1 MSDLN
6 KLVEFNFDTN
16 ETFDVNGNYNI
27 VRDLRIERENL
38 KSLESENQIKTLGPK
53 YIDEQTITEFNNK
66 KDNLRNLM
74 RRFGADKEELIN
86 MSNET
91 GGERD
96 KLYEIS
102 NFLYNKF
109 IEFIN
114 NINYNIV
121 FSYDEFDFIVKTINN
136 KLEYNVDEVFQLSK
150 LKIDF
155 LDSVIEDF
163 KKVGKNDNL
172 NVSMKISDIILLYHL
187 LSKYKVHG
195 YNRQFEI
202 FISVLNK
209 IGEANQVFNALNI
222 IKERINTEFQ
232 QWATSITPDEEQV
245 KPSGEPE
252 PNK

>member
-6 KLVEFNFDTN
+6 KLVNFNFETN
-16 ETFDVNGNYNI
+16 ENFDVNENYNI
-27 VRDLRIERENL
+27 VRDLKIERENL
-38 KSLESENQIKTLGPK
+38 KSMESENQIKTLGPK
-53 YIDEQTITEFNNK
+53 YIDEQTITEFNDK
-66 KDNLRNLM
+66 KENLRNLI

-91 GGERD
+91 GGDRD

-114 NINYNIV
+114 NINYNII
-121 FSYDEFDFIVKTINN
+121 FTYEEFDFIIKTINN

-150 LKIDF
+150 LKSEF
-155 LDSVIEDF
+155 LDSIIEDF
-163 KKVGKNDNL
+163 KKISKNDNL
-172 NVSMKISDIILLYHL
+172 KVSMKISDIILLYHL

-195 YNRQFEI
+195 YNRQFEV
-202 FISVLNK
+202 FISVLTK
-209 IGEANQVFNALNI
+209 IGESNQVFNSLNI

-232 QWATSITPDEEQV
+232 HWVTSITPEETEV
-245 KPSGEPE
+245 IPNGEQE
-252 PNK
+252 QQK